1 METRKIQSV
10 GGGTYTV
17 SIPKEWADAQGIT
30 AGDTVELHR
39 HLDGIFAIQ
48 APESEQT
55 APTHITVHLTREE
68 TAAIERTIRAAYA
81 TGTKTVRLEN
91 AQRFTSEQ
99 KTVLDRVARNLTGV
113 SIVEDSETTIT
124 VKTLLATSEISVTQS
139 VRQLR
144 FVVLSM
150 HRDATA
156 ALAQGDAPPRA
167 GDRDDQADRLSAMI
181 TRSFSRAIRRLDEAD
196 ALGVTRAELFEL
208 WEATRELERIGD
220 HAEAIATTGAVAGDG
235 LDRETVTEIQGVAET
250 TREIVSDAVSTL
262 IDDGGVE
269 TAQQALDTRERVREE
284 ISAAEKRLGTDAGDR
299 SGIQPVLDRLRR
311 TAEHGGNIAEIGLK
325 QAVRTGELTSVSGAS
340 DTL

>member
-55 APTHITVHLTREE
+55 APAHITVHLTREE

-81 TGTKTVRLEN
+81 TGAKTVRLEHSE
-91 AQRFTSEQ
+91 RFTAEQ
-99 KTVLDRVARNLTGV
+99 KELLDRVARNLTGV
-113 SIVEDSETTIT
+113 SIVEDAETTIT
-124 VKTLLATSEISVTQS
+124 VKTLLDTSEISVMQS

-144 FVVLSM
+144 FIVLSM

-156 ALAQGDAPPRA
+156 ALAQGNAAPRA
-167 GDRDDQADRLSAMI
+167 GASDDQADRLSAMI

-196 ALGVTRAELFEL
+196 ALGVPRAELFEL

-220 HAEAIATTGAVAGDG
+220 HAETIATTSAAIGD
-235 LDRETVTEIQGVAET
+235 DFDSETVAEFRALAET
-250 TREIVSDAVSTL
+250 AREIVSVAISTL
-262 IDDGGVE
+262 IDDAGVE
-269 TAQQALDTRERVREE
+269 TAQQALDARERVREE
-284 ISAAEKRLGTDAGDR
+284 ISAARDRLGPDAGPH
-299 SGIQPVLDRLRR
+299 SQAVLDRLRR
-311 TAEHGGNIAEIGLK
+311 TAERGGKIAEIGLK
-325 QAVRTGELTSVSGAS
+325 QAVRTGELTTVSGAGDS
-340 DTL
+340 L